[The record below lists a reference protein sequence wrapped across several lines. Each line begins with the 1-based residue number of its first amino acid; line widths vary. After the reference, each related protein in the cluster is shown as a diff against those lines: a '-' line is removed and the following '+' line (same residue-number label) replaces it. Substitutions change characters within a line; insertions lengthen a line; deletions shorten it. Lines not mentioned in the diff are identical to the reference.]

1 MKEQPQKLLSEYH
14 IDIED
19 RLIFID
25 DNWYAFARA
34 NQAPYLAD
42 AQILGKS
49 LWDFITGNEVQNLYN
64 LMLKKVRLSGEPVQV
79 LYRCD
84 APHLRRFLQLK
95 MMSADQGAVRFHN
108 WLVRE
113 EVRPPVQLFD
123 VLPKRSQEFVTVCS
137 WCKQIKL
144 AEAEWVEVE
153 EAVERLGLFESAE
166 LPQLSHGICP
176 GCLQRWLSDLR

>member
-95 MMSADQGAVRFHN
+95 MMSADQGLRRTRQPACSART
-108 WLVRE
+108 
-113 EVRPPVQLFD
+113 RPTPTGGAAAS
-123 VLPKRSQEFVTVCS
+123 PR
-137 WCKQIKL
+137 
-144 AEAEWVEVE
+144 A
-153 EAVERLGLFESAE
+153 
-166 LPQLSHGICP
+166 
-176 GCLQRWLSDLR
+176 